1 MTPSLVRG
9 LSLFAAGLLCACAS
23 TQGGAGT
30 DRNVIYGDEIA
41 PIQALVSTAFD
52 VVLRLRSEFL
62 RGRGPTSATR
72 RSATEAPVYSVFRDG
87 VELGTGSDAL
97 RIIPATEL
105 LEIRYYTPAMA
116 TTKFGSRHTGGVIEV
131 KTTRSGR
138 AGRP

>member
-1 MTPSLVRG
+1 MTPFSVRA
-9 LSLFAAGLLCACAS
+9 LSLFAAGLLSACAS
-23 TQGGAGT
+23 TKAGMGT

-41 PIQALVSTAFD
+41 PIQSQVSTAFD

-62 RGRGPTSATR
+62 RGRGPTSTTR
-72 RSATEAPVYSVFRDG
+72 RTNTEQPVYSVFRDG
-87 VELGTGSDAL
+87 IEMGMGADAL
-97 RIIPATEL
+97 RIVPATEI
-105 LEIRYYTPAMA
+105 LEIRYYAPAMA